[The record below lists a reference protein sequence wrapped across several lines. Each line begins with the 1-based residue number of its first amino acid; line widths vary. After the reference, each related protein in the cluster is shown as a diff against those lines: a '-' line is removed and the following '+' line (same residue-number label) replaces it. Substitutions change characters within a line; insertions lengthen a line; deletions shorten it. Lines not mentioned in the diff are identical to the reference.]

1 MLYKPIPPMESSQ
14 MITIGANMNAVL
26 STLVFARQIDQ
37 PTQCTKGELQNLDRT
52 QIACE
57 AQQDQLMK

>member
-1 MLYKPIPPMESSQ
+1 MESSQ